1 MRTIRHEHIRD
12 ATSMVQDS
20 KKGRG
25 ETAEMVRACDWRKAR
40 KVLRIYRET
49 GEMTIKDKMG
59 GCLQTRHGK
68 YRTESG

>member
-25 ETAEMVRACDWRKAR
+25 ETAEMVRACDWRKSQESAEDIPGNWR
-40 KVLRIYRET
+40 DDDQRQDGRMPTNET
-49 GEMTIKDKMG
+49 WEVQD
-59 GCLQTRHGK
+59 
-68 YRTESG
+68 